1 LVSNS
6 DVENYKQIKTDLD
19 ELRLL
24 VEKSELWVYKS
35 KKDSV
40 SASPGKDKKKKDKK
54 EKKKD
59 TIDEVNKKDSSKQDS
74 DKNGREDSDSDE
86 VTIDNSNH
94 NNSKTFAGFL
104 FSEKLSSIPKL
115 TKIYCILVFCEALKW
130 LSVSLYVD
138 MASTNLMH

>member
-1 LVSNS
+1 MLPLGPGIEINHALFLLLVLTTGIPISFFYQVQLLVSTS

-40 SASPGKDKKKKDKK
+40 SASPGKEKKKKDKK
-54 EKKKD
+54 KEA
-59 TIDEVNKKDSSKQDS
+59 TDEGIIKETAKQDS

-86 VTIDNSNH
+86 V
-94 NNSKTFAGFL
+94 K
-104 FSEKLSSIPKL
+104 
-115 TKIYCILVFCEALKW
+115 
-130 LSVSLYVD
+130 
-138 MASTNLMH
+138 MAIK